1 LGYSK
6 HGKNKAG
13 QEAYKSITRSYY
25 RGTIG
30 VVLVYDISSL
40 ASFQNAARWLEEAKN
55 FATNEN
61 IEVVL
66 VGNKSDKNSE
76 YNAL

>member
-6 HGKNKAG
+6 HGKKKAG

-40 ASFQNAARWLEEAKN
+40 TSFQNAAKWLE
-55 FATNEN
+55 
-61 IEVVL
+61 
-66 VGNKSDKNSE
+66 
-76 YNAL
+76 

>member
-1 LGYSK
+1 MGYGK
-6 HGKNKAG
+6 HSQSKAG
-13 QEAYKSITRSYY
+13 QEAFRSITRSYY

-30 VVLVYDISSL
+30 VVLVYDITSISSFE
-40 ASFQNAARWLEEAKN
+40 SVGRWLEEAKN

-66 VGNKSDKNSE
+66 VGNKSDLG
-76 YNAL
+76 AQ